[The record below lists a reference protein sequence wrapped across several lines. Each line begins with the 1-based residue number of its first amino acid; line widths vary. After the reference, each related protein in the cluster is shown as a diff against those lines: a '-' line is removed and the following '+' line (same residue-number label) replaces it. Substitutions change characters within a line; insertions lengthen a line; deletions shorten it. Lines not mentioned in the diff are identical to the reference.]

1 MVSGNTAILHGQNL
15 QLVISAL
22 WGPSV
27 ASSALRRSAVMFEV
41 IVQLFNSYDA
51 DDIVTQSLL
60 NDVHFELN
68 KYEYEQDT
76 LMFQMS

>member
-1 MVSGNTAILHGQNL
+1 
-15 QLVISAL
+15 
-22 WGPSV
+22 
-27 ASSALRRSAVMFEV
+27 MFEV